1 MHNSPPAFGA
11 AAPEP
16 FLRRNWPA
24 LRRACYVFGVLA
36 ALPFALLCLL
46 IPGGSGF
53 GLLLT
58 TGAWLGMAGLVW
70 TLFIEPE
77 EAGGLAN
84 LFAFCLLLAGE
95 LAFLPLSM
103 GLLLGAMPAGLS
115 ALLVWPPL
123 VGLHYMVRILL
134 AMRESGDV
142 FALRLL
148 AGLGVVIAGGG
159 PLYWVT
165 RDQPAAQVISATRP
179 AAEITVLREGPA
191 RFAEV
196 TVAPLLAAGY
206 RSVHADGRTYQA
218 LPRGARRSVPWAG
231 EPSRYVVIERISL
244 IPDSEPA
251 AWRSDVEVLDQA
263 EDLRLGNRQA
273 WVGDGRPVIGQAPD
287 GYPELRDAPA
297 ASFLQR
303 VLVPP
308 PRINLPWGYPETPL
322 NLHEL
327 QPATLVDPAL
337 FGGRPAG
344 CGAVSV
350 RPSPAGYNNELAGQG
365 WWYQPDS
372 AIRQVA
378 CLGDSY
384 LLLSD
389 WHLGGI
395 SLDHVD
401 RYGQLLGQ
409 YRLDL
414 KATDGSRE
422 AGQVALLS
430 ADSRGGRLYLRFGT
444 LSWEHL
450 NARATRYDRELAVD
464 FTLGSRPLY

>member
-1 MHNSPPAFGA
+1 MPNPPPAFGA

-36 ALPFALLCLL
+36 ALPFALLFLL
-46 IPGGSGF
+46 IPGGSAA

-58 TGAWLGMAGLVW
+58 AGAWLGMAGLVW

-103 GLLLGAMPAGLS
+103 GLLIGALPAGLV

-123 VGLHYMVRILL
+123 VGLHYMARILL

-148 AGLGVVIAGGG
+148 VGLGVAIAVAG

-179 AAEITVLREGPA
+179 TAEITLLQDGPA
-191 RFAEV
+191 RFTEV
-196 TVAPLLAAGY
+196 AVAPLLAAGY
-206 RSVHADGRTYQA
+206 RTVHADGRTFQA

-231 EPSRYVVIERISL
+231 EPSRYVVTERISL
-244 IPDSEPA
+244 IADSGPA

-273 WVGDGRPVIGQAPD
+273 WVGDGQPVIGQAPE
-287 GYPELRDAPA
+287 GYPGLRNAPVI
-297 ASFLQR
+297 SFLQE
-303 VLVPP
+303 VLIPP
-308 PRINLPWGYPETPL
+308 PRISLPRFYPDTPL
-322 NLHEL
+322 NLREL
-327 QPATLVDPAL
+327 PRATPVDPAL
-337 FGGRPAG
+337 FAGRPAG

-350 RPSPAGYNNELAGQG
+350 RPSPAGYDNELAGQG
-365 WWYQPDS
+365 WWYQPDA

-378 CLGDSY
+378 CLDDGY

-389 WHLGGI
+389 WSLGSL
-395 SLDHVD
+395 SLDHID

-414 KATDGSRE
+414 GIEGGGRE
-422 AGQVALLS
+422 TRQVALLS
-430 ADSRGGRLYLRFGT
+430 ADSRGGRFYLRFG
-444 LSWEHL
+444 LLAWERL
-450 NARATRYDRELAVD
+450 NVRASRYDRELAVD
-464 FTLGSRPLY
+464 FALGSRPAY